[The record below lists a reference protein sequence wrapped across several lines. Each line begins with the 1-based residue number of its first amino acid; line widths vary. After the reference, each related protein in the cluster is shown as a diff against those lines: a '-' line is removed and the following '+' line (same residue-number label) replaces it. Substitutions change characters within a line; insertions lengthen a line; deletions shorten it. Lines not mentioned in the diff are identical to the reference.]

1 MPIWVKLLTKKYFD
15 DYIAASE
22 IGIFKYEAILKVIN
36 ENKLDS
42 AIYIGDTIGDL
53 DAAKKANINFL
64 WAKYGFGKNLNTK
77 YSIDT
82 INELPNLVEKIL
94 TIKD

>member
-1 MPIWVKLLTKKYFD
+1 MLIIYSLTIF
-15 DYIAASE
+15 E
-22 IGIFKYEAILKVIN
+22 ENGIFKYEVILKVIN

-42 AIYIGDTIGDL
+42 AIHIGDTIGDL
-53 DAAKKANINFL
+53 DAAKKANIIFL
-64 WAKYGFGKNLNTK
+64 WAKYGFGKNFNTK
-77 YSIDT
+77 YSIET